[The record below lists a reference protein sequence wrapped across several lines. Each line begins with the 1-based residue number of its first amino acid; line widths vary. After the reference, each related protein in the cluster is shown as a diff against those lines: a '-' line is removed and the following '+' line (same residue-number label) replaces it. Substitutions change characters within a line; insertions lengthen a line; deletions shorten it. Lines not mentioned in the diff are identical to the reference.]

1 MWYDYRF
8 RAYPDRTG
16 ATAEVK
22 RHIDIH
28 RQAYNHTRYE
38 YQTLD
43 TDEDN
48 IGSAYQHQKRLTQ
61 WKDEWPVFSEV
72 HSKALQKTVE
82 RFYDNLSIL
91 SEKKQNGHKV
101 GRLKWKSPR
110 EYQSVT
116 YSQSGFE
123 LKNTSGRTA
132 TLWLSKIG
140 DIPVRY
146 HRPIP
151 DNATIKE
158 VTLKKE
164 TTGEWYVTFGL
175 EVEDT
180 ALPEKIDVD
189 DLDAEDC
196 VGIDLGVQ
204 NYIYTSDGDSVDW
217 LDLTD
222 EYERLR
228 REQRSLSRKE
238 HGSNNWE
245 KQRQEV
251 AKVKRRIKR
260 KVEDFQHKLTT
271 WLVKEYD
278 AVFVEDLNVAGMLQS
293 EGNAR
298 NKQDAAWRGF
308 IEMLEYKGEL
318 YGTHV
323 VQVNPAGTTKKCAE
337 CGVETDKPL
346 WVREHSCPSCG
357 FEADRDANA
366 SYNVLSRGLQEVG
379 LGQAEVT
386 PVETAAAVE
395 TDGGQPSSVPA
406 SRVIETGS
414 LGVVRK
420 TQSSVMTRDE
430 VSRTT

>member
-16 ATAEVK
+16 VTAEAE

-28 RQAYNHTRYE
+28 RQAYNHTRHE
-38 YQTLD
+38 YNVLD
-43 TDEDN
+43 ADEDN
-48 IGSAYQHQKRLTQ
+48 IGSAYQHQRRLTE
-61 WKDEWPVFSEV
+61 WKTEWPVFSKV

-82 RFYDNLSIL
+82 QFYNNLSNL
-91 SEKKQNGHKV
+91 SDKKEKGYKV
-101 GRLKWKSPR
+101 GWLKWKPPS
-110 EYQSVT
+110 EYQSMT
-116 YSQSGFE
+116 YSQSGFK

-140 DIPVRY
+140 DIPIRY

-151 DNATIKE
+151 DNAIIKE

-180 ALPEKIDVD
+180 ALPEKPDIDDVN
-189 DLDAEDC
+189 AEDC
-196 VGIDLGVQ
+196 VGIDLGIT

-217 LDLTD
+217 LDLSD
-222 EYERLR
+222 EYERLC

-238 HGSNNWE
+238 HGSNNWG
-245 KQRQEV
+245 KQRREV

-260 KVEDFQHKLTT
+260 KVEDFQHKLAT
-271 WLVKEYD
+271 WLITTYD
-278 AVFVEDLNVAGMLQS
+278 AVFVEDLNVSGMLQQR
-293 EGNAR
+293 GNAR

-308 IEMLEYKGEL
+308 IEMLEYKAEL

-323 VQVNPAGTTKKCAE
+323 VQVDPAGTTKECAE
-337 CGVETDKPL
+337 CGVETGKPL

-366 SYNVLSRGLQEVG
+366 SYNVLSRGFEKLG

-386 PVETAAAVE
+386 PVETATAVE
-395 TDGGQPSSVPA
+395 TDEGRSSSVPA
-406 SRVIETGS
+406 SRVVETGS
-414 LGVVRK
+414 LGA
-420 TQSSVMTRDE
+420 
-430 VSRTT
+430 

>member
-8 RAYPDRTG
+8 RVYPDRTG
-16 ATAEVK
+16 VTAEVE

-38 YQTLD
+38 YQTLE

-48 IGSAYQHQKRLTQ
+48 IGSAYQHQKRLTE
-61 WKDEWPVFSEV
+61 WKDKWSMFSEV

-82 RFYDNLSIL
+82 RFYDNLSTL
-91 SEKKQNGHKV
+91 SEKKQNGHAV
-101 GRLKWKSPR
+101 GWLKWKAPR
-110 EYQSVT
+110 EYQSIT

-140 DIPVRY
+140 DIPIRS
-146 HRPIP
+146 HREIP

-175 EVEDT
+175 ELEDAT
-180 ALPEKIDVD
+180 LPEKSDVD
-189 DLDAEDC
+189 GLDAEGC
-196 VGIDLGVQ
+196 VGIDLGIQ

-217 LDLTD
+217 LDLSD

-228 REQRSLSRKE
+228 REQRNLSRKE
-238 HGSNNWE
+238 RGSNNWE
-245 KQRQEV
+245 KQRRKV
-251 AKVKRRIKR
+251 AKVKRRVKR

-271 WLVKEYD
+271 WLVTTYD

-293 EGNAR
+293 AENAR
-298 NKQDAAWRGF
+298 NKQDAAWRNF
-308 IEMLEYKGEL
+308 IEMLEYKGDL

-323 VQVNPAGTTKKCAE
+323 VQVNPVGTTKECAE
-337 CGVETDKPL
+337 CGVETEKPL

-366 SYNVLSRGLQEVG
+366 SYNVLSRGLQELG

-386 PVETAAAVE
+386 PVETATAVE
-395 TDGGQPSSVPA
+395 TDGGQSSSVPA

-414 LGVVRK
+414 LGA
-420 TQSSVMTRDE
+420 
-430 VSRTT
+430 

>member
-8 RAYPDRTG
+8 RAYPDRIGVTSE
-16 ATAEVK
+16 AE
-22 RHIDIH
+22 RHINIH

-38 YQTLD
+38 YQALN
-43 TDEDN
+43 TDEAN
-48 IGSAYQHQKRLTQ
+48 IGSAYQHQKRLTE

-82 RFYDNLSIL
+82 RFYDNLSNL
-91 SEKKQNGHKV
+91 SEKKAKGHNV
-101 GRLKWKSPR
+101 GWLKWKSPR

-132 TLWLSKIG
+132 TLWLSKLG
-140 DIPVRY
+140 DIPICY
-146 HRPIP
+146 HRKIP
-151 DNATIKE
+151 DNAAIKE

-175 EVEDT
+175 EVEDS
-180 ALPEKIDVD
+180 ALAKKPDVD

-196 VGIDLGVQ
+196 VGIDLGIT

-217 LDLTD
+217 LDLST

-245 KQRQEV
+245 EQRRRV
-251 AKVKRRIKR
+251 AKVKRRIKQ

-271 WLVKEYD
+271 WLVKTYD
-278 AVFVEDLNVAGMLQS
+278 AVFVENLNVSGMLQQR
-293 EGNAR
+293 GNAR
-298 NKQDAAWRGF
+298 NKQDASWRSF
-308 IEMLEYKGEL
+308 IEMLEYKGDL
-318 YGTHV
+318 YGTYV
-323 VQVNPAGTTKKCAE
+323 VQVNPRGTTKECAE

-366 SYNVLSRGLQEVG
+366 SYNVLSRGFEELG

-386 PVETAAAVE
+386 PVETATAVE
-395 TDGGQPSSVPA
+395 TDGEGSSSVSA
-406 SRVIETGS
+406 SRVVETGS
-414 LGVVRK
+414 LGA
-420 TQSSVMTRDE
+420 
-430 VSRTT
+430 

>member
-8 RAYPDRTG
+8 RAYPNRTG
-16 ATAEVK
+16 VTAEVE
-22 RHIDIH
+22 RHIDVH
-28 RQAYNHTRYE
+28 RQTYNHTRYE

-43 TDEDN
+43 IDEAN
-48 IGSAYQHQKRLTQ
+48 IGSAYQHQKRLTE

-82 RFYDNLSIL
+82 RFYDNLSNL

-101 GRLKWKSPR
+101 GWLKWKSPR
-110 EYQSVT
+110 EYQSIT

-140 DIPVRY
+140 DIPIRY

-151 DNATIKE
+151 GNATIKE

-180 ALPEKIDVD
+180 ALPEKPDVD
-189 DLDAEDC
+189 DLDVEDC
-196 VGIDLGVQ
+196 VGVDLGIT

-228 REQRSLSRKE
+228 REQRSLSRKK

-245 KQRQEV
+245 KQRHEV

-260 KVEDFQHKLTT
+260 KVKDFQHKLTT
-271 WLVKEYD
+271 WLVTTYD
-278 AVFVEDLNVAGMLQS
+278 AMFVEDLNVAGMLQS

-308 IEMLEYKGEL
+308 IEVLEYKGDL

-323 VQVNPAGTTKKCAE
+323 VQVNPAGTTKECAE
-337 CGVETDKPL
+337 CGVETEKPL

-357 FEADRDANA
+357 FKTDRDANA
-366 SYNVLSRGLQEVG
+366 SYNVLSRGLQELG

-386 PVETAAAVE
+386 PVETATAVE
-395 TDGGQPSSVPA
+395 TDGAGSSSVPA

-414 LGVVRK
+414 LGA
-420 TQSSVMTRDE
+420 
-430 VSRTT
+430 

>member
-16 ATAEVK
+16 VVAEAE

-43 TDEDN
+43 TNEDDV
-48 IGSAYQHQKRLTQ
+48 GSAYQHQKRLIE

-82 RFYDNLSIL
+82 RFYDNLSNL
-91 SEKKQNGHKV
+91 SDKKQHGHKV
-101 GRLKWKSPR
+101 GWLKWKSPR
-110 EYQSVT
+110 EYQSMT

-140 DIPVRY
+140 AIPIRY
-146 HRPIP
+146 HRSIL
-151 DNATIKE
+151 DDATIKE

-180 ALPEKIDVD
+180 ALPEKPEVD
-189 DLDAEDC
+189 ELNAENC
-196 VGIDLGVQ
+196 VGVDLGIN
-204 NYIYTSDGDSVDW
+204 NYIYTSDGDSVES
-217 LDLTD
+217 LDLSD
-222 EYERLR
+222 EYDRLR
-228 REQRSLSRKE
+228 REQRSLSRKA

-245 KQRQEV
+245 KQRRAV
-251 AKVKRRIKR
+251 AKAKRRIKQ

-271 WLVKEYD
+271 WLVNEYD
-278 AVFVEDLNVAGMLQS
+278 AVFVEDLNVSGMLQ
-293 EGNAR
+293 ERANAR
-298 NKQDAAWRGF
+298 NKQYAAWRRF
-308 IEMLEYKGEL
+308 IELLECKGDL

-323 VQVNPAGTTKKCAE
+323 VQVNPRGTTKECAD
-337 CGVETDKPL
+337 CGVETEKPL

-357 FEADRDANA
+357 FEADRDANT
-366 SYNVLSRGLQEVG
+366 SYNVFFRGLQKLG

-386 PVETAAAVE
+386 PAETATAVE
-395 TDGGQPSSVPA
+395 TDGGRFSSVPA
-406 SRVIETGS
+406 RRVIETGS
-414 LGVVRK
+414 LGA
-420 TQSSVMTRDE
+420 
-430 VSRTT
+430 

>member
-8 RAYPDRTG
+8 RAYPDQTG
-16 ATAEVK
+16 VNAEVEG
-22 RHIDIH
+22 HIDIH
-28 RQAYNHTRYE
+28 RQAYNHTRHE
-38 YQTLD
+38 YNDLN

-48 IGSAYQHQKRLTQ
+48 IGSAYQHQKRLTE

-82 RFYDNLSIL
+82 RFYDNLSNL

-101 GRLKWKSPR
+101 GWLKWKSPR
-110 EYQSVT
+110 EYQSMT

-140 DIPVRY
+140 TIPIRY
-146 HRPIP
+146 HRSIP
-151 DNATIKE
+151 DNADIKE

-175 EVEDT
+175 EVEDAT
-180 ALPEKIDVD
+180 LPEKPDVD
-189 DLDAEDC
+189 DLDTEDC
-196 VGIDLGVQ
+196 VGVDLGIT

-217 LDLTD
+217 LDLSD
-222 EYERLR
+222 KYDRLR

-245 KQRQEV
+245 NQRQAV

-271 WLVKEYD
+271 WLVKTYD
-278 AVFVEDLNVAGMLQS
+278 AVFVEDLNVSGMLQQR
-293 EGNAR
+293 GNAR

-308 IEMLEYKGEL
+308 IEMLEYKGDL

-323 VQVNPAGTTKKCAE
+323 VQVNPAGTTKECAE
-337 CGVETDKPL
+337 CGVETEKPL

-366 SYNVLSRGLQEVG
+366 SYNVLSRGLQELG

-386 PVETAAAVE
+386 PVETATAAE
-395 TDGGQPSSVPA
+395 TDGGYSSSVPA
-406 SRVIETGS
+406 SRVVETGS
-414 LGVVRK
+414 LGA
-420 TQSSVMTRDE
+420 
-430 VSRTT
+430 

>member
-8 RAYPDRTG
+8 RAYPNRTG
-16 ATAEVK
+16 ITAEAE

-38 YQTLD
+38 YNTLD

-48 IGSAYQHQKRLTQ
+48 IGSAYQHQKRLTE
-61 WKDEWPVFSEV
+61 WKDEWPVFKEV

-82 RFYDNLSIL
+82 RFYNNLSSL
-91 SEKKQNGHKV
+91 SDKKEQGYKV
-101 GRLKWKSPR
+101 GELQWKSPR
-110 EYQSVT
+110 EYQSMT

-123 LKNTSGRTA
+123 LKNTSGQTA

-140 DIPVRY
+140 DIPIRY
-146 HRPIP
+146 HRSLP
-151 DNATIKE
+151 DNADIKE

-180 ALPEKIDVD
+180 ALPEKPDVD
-189 DLDAEDC
+189 DLDVEDC
-196 VGIDLGVQ
+196 VGVDLGIQ

-217 LDLTD
+217 LDLSD
-222 EYERLR
+222 EYDRLR

-238 HGSNNWE
+238 HGSNNWAN
-245 KQRQEV
+245 QRREV
-251 AKVKRRIKR
+251 AKGKRRIKR
-260 KVEDFQHKLTT
+260 KVEDFQHKLSM
-271 WLVKEYD
+271 WLVRTYD
-278 AVFVEDLNVAGMLQS
+278 AVFVEDLDASGMLQQR
-293 EGNAR
+293 GNAR

-308 IEMLEYKGEL
+308 IEMLEYKGDL

-323 VQVNPAGTTKKCAE
+323 VQVDPAGTTKECAE
-337 CGVETDKPL
+337 CGVKTEKPL

-357 FEADRDANA
+357 FKVDRDANA
-366 SYNVLSRGLQEVG
+366 SYNVLSRGLEQ
-379 LGQAEVT
+379 LGKGHAKVT
-386 PVETAAAVE
+386 PVETATAVE
-395 TDGGQPSSVPA
+395 TDGGQSSSVPA

-414 LGVVRK
+414 LGA
-420 TQSSVMTRDE
+420 
-430 VSRTT
+430 

>member
-16 ATAEVK
+16 VTAEAE

-48 IGSAYQHQKRLTQ
+48 IGSAYQHQKRLTE
-61 WKDEWPVFSEV
+61 WKTEWPVFSDV

-82 RFYDNLSIL
+82 RFYDNLSNL
-91 SEKKQNGHKV
+91 KEKKEKGYKV
-101 GRLKWKSPR
+101 GELRWKSPR
-110 EYQSVT
+110 EYQSVM

-123 LKNTSGRTA
+123 LKNTSGRNA

-140 DIPVRY
+140 DIKIRY
-146 HRPIP
+146 HRKIP
-151 DNATIKE
+151 EHVTIKE

-164 TTGEWYVTFGL
+164 MTDEWYIMFGL
-175 EVEDT
+175 NVEDG
-180 ALPEKIDVD
+180 ALPEKPEVD
-189 DLDAEDC
+189 DLDTEDC
-196 VGIDLGVQ
+196 VGIDLGIN

-217 LDLTD
+217 LDLSD
-222 EYERLR
+222 EYDRLR

-245 KQRQEV
+245 KQRRAV

-260 KVEDFQHKLTT
+260 KVEDFQHKLST
-271 WLVKEYD
+271 WLIKEYD
-278 AVFVEDLNVAGMLQS
+278 AVFVEDLNTAGMLQS

-308 IEMLEYKGEL
+308 IEMLEYKGDM

-323 VQVNPAGTTKKCAE
+323 VQVNPVGTTKECAE

-357 FEADRDANA
+357 FKAGRDANA
-366 SYNVLSRGLQEVG
+366 SYNVLARGLEELG
-379 LGQAEVT
+379 LRQAEVT
-386 PVETAAAVE
+386 PVETATAAE
-395 TDGGQPSSVPA
+395 TDGGRSSSVSA

-414 LGVVRK
+414 LGA
-420 TQSSVMTRDE
+420 
-430 VSRTT
+430 

>member
-16 ATAEVK
+16 VTAEAK

-28 RQAYNHTRYE
+28 RQAYNHTRHE
-38 YQTLD
+38 YQALD

-48 IGSAYQHQKRLTQ
+48 IGSAYQHQNRLTE
-61 WKDEWPVFSEV
+61 WKTEWPVFSEV

-82 RFYDNLSIL
+82 RFYDNLSNL
-91 SEKKQNGHKV
+91 SEKKAKGHKV
-101 GRLKWKSPR
+101 GWLKWKSPR

-140 DIPVRY
+140 DIPIRY
-146 HRPIP
+146 HRNLP
-151 DNATIKE
+151 DNAVIKE

-180 ALPEKIDVD
+180 ALPEKPDVD
-189 DLDAEDC
+189 ELETEDC
-196 VGIDLGVQ
+196 VGIDLGIT

-222 EYERLR
+222 EYDRLR

-238 HGSNNWE
+238 YGSNNWE
-245 KQRQEV
+245 KQRREV
-251 AKVKRRIKR
+251 ATVKRRIKR

-271 WLVKEYD
+271 WLVKTYD

-293 EGNAR
+293 TGNAR

-308 IEMLEYKGEL
+308 IEMLEYKGDL

-323 VQVNPAGTTKKCAE
+323 VQVNPAGTTKECAE
-337 CGVETDKPL
+337 CGVEAEKPL

-379 LGQAEVT
+379 LGRAEST
-386 PVETAAAVE
+386 PVETATAVE
-395 TDGGQPSSVPA
+395 TDGGRSSSVPA
-406 SRVIETGS
+406 SRVVEAGS
-414 LGVVRK
+414 LGA
-420 TQSSVMTRDE
+420 
-430 VSRTT
+430 

>member
-1 MWYDYRF
+1 M
-8 RAYPDRTG
+8 
-16 ATAEVK
+16 
-22 RHIDIH
+22 
-28 RQAYNHTRYE
+28 
-38 YQTLD
+38 
-43 TDEDN
+43 
-48 IGSAYQHQKRLTQ
+48 
-61 WKDEWPVFSEV
+61 
-72 HSKALQKTVE
+72 QKTVE
-82 RFYDNLSIL
+82 RFYDNLSNL
-91 SEKKQNGHKV
+91 SDKKEKGYKV
-101 GRLKWKSPR
+101 GELRWKSPR
-110 EYQSVT
+110 EYQSMT

-140 DIPVRY
+140 DIPIRY
-146 HRPIP
+146 HREIP

-175 EVEDT
+175 ELEET
-180 ALPEKIDVD
+180 APPEKPDVD
-189 DLDAEDC
+189 DLDVEDC
-196 VGIDLGVQ
+196 VGIDIGIQ

-222 EYERLR
+222 EYDRLR

-245 KQRQEV
+245 KQRREV

-271 WLVKEYD
+271 WLGKTYD
-278 AVFVEDLNVAGMLQS
+278 AVFVEDLNVSGMLQQR
-293 EGNAR
+293 GNAR

-308 IEMLEYKGEL
+308 IEMLEYKGDL

-323 VQVNPAGTTKKCAE
+323 VQVNPAGTTKECAE
-337 CGVETDKPL
+337 CGVETEKPL

-366 SYNVLSRGLQEVG
+366 SYNVLARGLQELG
-379 LGQAEVT
+379 LGQAEST
-386 PVETAAAVE
+386 PVETATAVG
-395 TDGGQPSSVPA
+395 TDGAGSSSVPA

-414 LGVVRK
+414 LGA
-420 TQSSVMTRDE
+420 
-430 VSRTT
+430 

>member
-1 MWYDYRF
+1 MEVAASVSERDVFAVRL
-8 RAYPDRTG
+8 RA
-16 ATAEVK
+16 
-22 RHIDIH
+22 
-28 RQAYNHTRYE
+28 Q
-38 YQTLD
+38 
-43 TDEDN
+43 
-48 IGSAYQHQKRLTQ
+48 
-61 WKDEWPVFSEV
+61 
-72 HSKALQKTVE
+72 
-82 RFYDNLSIL
+82 
-91 SEKKQNGHKV
+91 
-101 GRLKWKSPR
+101 
-110 EYQSVT
+110 
-116 YSQSGFE
+116 
-123 LKNTSGRTA
+123 NTSGRTA

-140 DIPVRY
+140 DIPIRY

-175 EVEDT
+175 DVEDAT
-180 ALPEKIDVD
+180 LPEKIDVD

-217 LDLTD
+217 LNLTD

-260 KVEDFQHKLTT
+260 KVEDFQHKLTM
-271 WLVKEYD
+271 WLVKEYN
-278 AVFVEDLNVAGMLQS
+278 AVFVEELNVAGMLQS

-308 IEMLEYKGEL
+308 IDMLEYKSDL

-323 VQVNPAGTTKKCAE
+323 VQVNPAGTTKECAE

-366 SYNVLSRGLQEVG
+366 SYNVRSRGLQELG

-386 PVETAAAVE
+386 PVETATAVE
-395 TDGGQPSSVPA
+395 TDGGRSSSVPA

-414 LGVVRK
+414 LGA
-420 TQSSVMTRDE
+420 
-430 VSRTT
+430 

>member
-16 ATAEVK
+16 VTAEAE

-38 YQTLD
+38 YNALD

-48 IGSAYQHQKRLTQ
+48 IGSAYQHQKRLTE

-72 HSKALQKTVE
+72 PSKALQKTVE
-82 RFYDNLSIL
+82 RFYDNLSTL
-91 SEKKQNGHKV
+91 SEKKQNGHNV
-101 GRLKWKSPR
+101 GWLKWKSPR
-110 EYQSVT
+110 EYQSMT

-140 DIPVRY
+140 DIPIRY
-146 HRPIP
+146 HREISS
-151 DNATIKE
+151 NADLKE

-180 ALPEKIDVD
+180 ALPEKPDVD
-189 DLDAEDC
+189 NLDAEDC
-196 VGIDLGVQ
+196 VGIDLGIT
-204 NYIYTSDGDSVDW
+204 NYIYTSNGDSVDW
-217 LDLTD
+217 LDLSD

-228 REQRSLSRKE
+228 CEQRSLSRKE

-271 WLVKEYD
+271 WLVKMYD
-278 AVFVEDLNVAGMLQS
+278 AVFVEDLNVAGMLQQR
-293 EGNAR
+293 GNAR

-308 IEMLEYKGEL
+308 IEMLEYKGDL

-323 VQVNPAGTTKKCAE
+323 VQVNPAGTTKECAE
-337 CGVETDKPL
+337 CGVETEKPL

-357 FEADRDANA
+357 FEVDRDANA
-366 SYNVLSRGLQEVG
+366 SYNVLSRGLQELG

-386 PVETAAAVE
+386 PVETATAVE
-395 TDGGQPSSVPA
+395 TDGGRSSSVPA
-406 SRVIETGS
+406 SHVIETGS
-414 LGVVRK
+414 LGA
-420 TQSSVMTRDE
+420 
-430 VSRTT
+430 

>member
-16 ATAEVK
+16 VTAEVE

-28 RQAYNHTRYE
+28 RQAYNHTCHE
-38 YQTLD
+38 YNVLD
-43 TDEDN
+43 TDDGN
-48 IGSAYQHQKRLTQ
+48 IGSAYQHQKRLTE
-61 WKDEWPVFSEV
+61 WKNEWPVFSKV

-82 RFYDNLSIL
+82 RFYDNLSTL
-91 SEKKQNGHKV
+91 SDKKAKGHKV
-101 GRLKWKSPR
+101 GWLKWKSPR

-140 DIPVRY
+140 DIPIRY

-151 DNATIKE
+151 DSAIIKE
-158 VTLKKE
+158 VTIKKE

-175 EVEDT
+175 EVEDAT
-180 ALPEKIDVD
+180 LPEKPGVD
-189 DLDAEDC
+189 DLNVEDC
-196 VGIDLGVQ
+196 VGIDLGIT

-217 LDLTD
+217 LDLSD
-222 EYERLR
+222 EYDRLC

-245 KQRQEV
+245 KQRRAV
-251 AKVKRRIKR
+251 ATVKRRLKR
-260 KVEDFQHKLTT
+260 KVKDFQHKLTT
-271 WLVKEYD
+271 WLVTTYN

-298 NKQDAAWRGF
+298 YKQDAAWRRF
-308 IEMLEYKGEL
+308 IEMLEYKSDL
-318 YGTHV
+318 YGMHV
-323 VQVNPAGTTKKCAE
+323 IQVNPRGTTKECAE
-337 CGVETDKPL
+337 CGVETEKPV

-366 SYNVLSRGLQEVG
+366 SYNVLARGLQEVG

-386 PVETAAAVE
+386 PVETATAVE
-395 TDGGQPSSVPA
+395 TDGGQSSSVPA
-406 SRVIETGS
+406 SRVVEMGG
-414 LGVVRK
+414 LGA
-420 TQSSVMTRDE
+420 
-430 VSRTT
+430 

>member
-8 RAYPDRTG
+8 RAYLDRTG
-16 ATAEVK
+16 VTAEAE

-38 YQTLD
+38 YDTLD
-43 TDEDN
+43 TDEN
-48 IGSAYQHQKRLTQ
+48 KVGSAYQHQKRLTE
-61 WKDEWPVFSEV
+61 WKDEWPVFSQA

-82 RFYDNLSIL
+82 RFYNNLSNL
-91 SEKKQNGHKV
+91 SDKKEKGYKAGEL
-101 GRLKWKSPR
+101 RWKPPR

-123 LKNTSGRTA
+123 LKNTSGQTA
-132 TLWLSKIG
+132 ILWLSKIG
-140 DIPVRY
+140 DIPICY
-146 HRPIP
+146 HRSIP

-164 TTGEWYVTFGL
+164 TTGEWYVTFSL
-175 EVEDT
+175 EVEDN
-180 ALPEKIDVD
+180 ALPKKPDVD
-189 DLDAEDC
+189 DLDTKDC
-196 VGIDLGVQ
+196 VGIDLGIN

-217 LDLTD
+217 LNLSD
-222 EYERLR
+222 EYDRLR

-245 KQRQEV
+245 KQRHGV

-260 KVEDFQHKLTT
+260 KIEDFQHKLTT

-278 AVFVEDLNVAGMLQS
+278 AVFVEDLNVSGMLQS
-293 EGNAR
+293 EENAR
-298 NKQDAAWRGF
+298 NKQDASWRRF
-308 IEMLEYKGEL
+308 IEMLEYKGDL

-323 VQVNPAGTTKKCAE
+323 VQVYPRGTTKECAE

-357 FEADRDANA
+357 FEVDRDANA
-366 SYNVLSRGLQEVG
+366 SYNVLSRGLQKLG

-386 PVETAAAVE
+386 PVETVTAVE
-395 TDGGQPSSVPA
+395 TDGGWSSSVPA

-414 LGVVRK
+414 LGA
-420 TQSSVMTRDE
+420 
-430 VSRTT
+430 

>member
-16 ATAEVK
+16 VTAKAE

-28 RQAYNHTRYE
+28 RQAYKHTRYE

-43 TDEDN
+43 TDEAN
-48 IGSAYQHQKRLTQ
+48 IGSAYQHQKRLTE
-61 WKDEWPVFSEV
+61 WKDEWPVFSDV

-82 RFYDNLSIL
+82 RFYDNLSNL
-91 SEKKQNGHKV
+91 SEKKAKGHKV
-101 GRLKWKSPR
+101 GELRWKSPR
-110 EYQSVT
+110 EYQSIT

-140 DIPVRY
+140 DIPIRY
-146 HRPIP
+146 HRDIP
-151 DNATIKE
+151 SNATIKE

-180 ALPEKIDVD
+180 ALPEKLDVD
-189 DLDAEDC
+189 DLDTEDC
-196 VGIDLGVQ
+196 VGIDLGIT

-222 EYERLR
+222 EYDRLR

-245 KQRQEV
+245 KQRREV
-251 AKVKRRIKR
+251 AKAKRRIKR

-271 WLVKEYD
+271 WLVTTYD
-278 AVFVEDLNVAGMLQS
+278 AVFVEDLNVSGMLQQR
-293 EGNAR
+293 GNAR

-308 IEMLEYKGEL
+308 IEMLEYKSDL

-323 VQVNPAGTTKKCAE
+323 VQVNPVGR
-337 CGVETDKPL
+337 P
-346 WVREHSCPSCG
+346 R
-357 FEADRDANA
+357 NA
-366 SYNVLSRGLQEVG
+366 
-379 LGQAEVT
+379 
-386 PVETAAAVE
+386 P
-395 TDGGQPSSVPA
+395 
-406 SRVIETGS
+406 
-414 LGVVRK
+414 GVVSSRRSRCGCGNTVARVVGSRSTG
-420 TQSSVMTRDE
+420 TQMR
-430 VSRTT
+430 RTTFFLVVFRR